1 MIKSSSFILKW
12 IDYILTHP
20 WYLEKNVG
28 YYHFD
33 KYLIIDDVITLED
46 FNNHFKDFLRI
57 IGLRLDAIVSI
68 VLHNRDWKLFFQ
80 LFFFVVQIDILKN
93 IARLFF
99 LDHQNKKLKKQILM
113 SAV

>member
-80 LFFFVVQIDILKN
+80 LFFFVVQIDTKKY
-93 IARLFF
+93 RKVVF
-99 LDHQNKKLKKQILM
+99 LDCQNKKLRKQILI